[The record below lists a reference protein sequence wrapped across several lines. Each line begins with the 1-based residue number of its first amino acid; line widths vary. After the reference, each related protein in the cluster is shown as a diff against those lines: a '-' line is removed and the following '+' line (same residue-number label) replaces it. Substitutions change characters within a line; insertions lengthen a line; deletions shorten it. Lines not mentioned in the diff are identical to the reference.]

1 MLTSPGH
8 DILGSLLFLRKWNSP
23 GCVPMSD
30 VLVVAG
36 FLGMV
41 IAPCVV
47 ALHASL
53 AEEGPELGYAATYR
67 RLRARLID
75 TLRI

>member
-1 MLTSPGH
+1 
-8 DILGSLLFLRKWNSP
+8 
-23 GCVPMSD
+23 MSD